1 MQCHRALAL
10 FTGAALLLLSAACSE
25 RSSAQAN
32 AASSDAAPTVAVQ
45 AASRSNLSRSLAL
58 TAEFKPYQEVD
69 VMSKVAGYVKKINV
83 DIGDRVRAG
92 EVLAVLE
99 VPEMADDLIKAAAT
113 IQLSDAETK
122 RAEDDVQRAKAA
134 LEIAH
139 LSYQRLLDVSK
150 ARPGLVAQQEIDE
163 ARSKDLVAEA
173 QLSAAQSKLLATRQ
187 QTQINRAE
195 QSRYKTLFNYT
206 RVTAPFNGVVTLRYA
221 NQGSM
226 IQAGTASQI
235 QAMPIVR
242 LSQNNLLRLML
253 PVPESAVP
261 DIHLR
266 EPVEVHVSA
275 LNRSFI
281 GKVARFTEK
290 VSTATRTMETE
301 VDVPNPKFLLVPG
314 MYADVNLQLES
325 KSDVLSIPISA
336 VDLTSTERQVYRV
349 NAANTIEIVP
359 VKLGLETS
367 TRIQV
372 LSGLKPGDLVVIGGR
387 AGLKNGDKV
396 RPQVVDIPQP
406 KAGS

>member
-45 AASRSNLSRSLAL
+45 AASRSDLSRSLAL

-226 IQAGTASQI
+226 IQAGISSQS

-261 DIHLR
+261 DIHLG

-387 AGLKNGDKV
+387 AGLKNGDQV